1 MTTAARCPI
10 DLDLVDP
17 DTFATGLPLDAF
29 ATMRDQAPVFWHD
42 QPGAWGEGFWVV
54 TR

>member
-1 MTTAARCPI
+1 MTVAARCPI

-42 QPGAWGEGFWVV
+42 QPGA
-54 TR
+54 